1 MTAGLTYLIHAC
13 FELFVK
19 TSVQNQVSIP
29 SGFDENRA
37 TLRAQHEDVATA
49 VHAEL
54 AKLNATG
61 ARSKLPVRQREP

>member
-1 MTAGLTYLIHAC
+1 MVTGLTHLIKAC
-13 FELFVK
+13 FELIVK

-29 SGFDENRA
+29 SRCDENRA
-37 TLRAQHEDVATA
+37 TVRAQHEDVATA

-61 ARSKLPVRQREP
+61 ARSKLPVRQRDP